1 MPTPSRDERLTQIL
15 IATQARLLAMDGS
28 TVIQEGEEYTADFT
42 DTVAMLEEG
51 LRLLGFPE
59 DAERVVVVDHRL
71 KKL

>member
-1 MPTPSRDERLTQIL
+1 MGG
-15 IATQARLLAMDGS
+15 ATVR
-28 TVIQEGEEYTADFT
+28 QEGEGYTADFT

-59 DAERVVVVDHRL
+59 GAERVVVVDRRL

>member
-1 MPTPSRDERLTQIL
+1 MPTPSRDARLTQIL
-15 IATQARLLAMDGS
+15 IATQARLLAMGGA
-28 TVIQEGEEYTADFT
+28 TVRQEGEGYTADFT

-59 DAERVVVVDHRL
+59 GAERVVVVDRRL